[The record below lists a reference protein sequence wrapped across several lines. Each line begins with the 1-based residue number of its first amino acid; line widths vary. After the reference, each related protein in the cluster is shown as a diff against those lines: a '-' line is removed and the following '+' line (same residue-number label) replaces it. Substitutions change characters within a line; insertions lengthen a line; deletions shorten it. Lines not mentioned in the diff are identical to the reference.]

1 MVAKWEDLDALVEE
15 FSRILAG
22 PPFKVGDDP
31 VRIRTVSKKEEA
43 RLEELRS
50 FLSFC
55 STVVPPSYLQ

>member
-1 MVAKWEDLDALVEE
+1 MVAKWEELDVLVEE

-31 VRIRTVSKKEEA
+31 VRVRTVSQEEEK

-55 STVVPPSYLQ
+55 SLVVPPSYLQ